1 MFAGYSHINK
11 LKFSA
16 VESSTMVKYFYHFSG
31 VNPYSINQTTY
42 CETLLEQRDL
52 YVINNIHTIPY
63 EKPDS
68 EKDIQEYHIQYKR
81 EKNNN
86 DEYFTEVFLKD
97 EYFQNHCSVPIY
109 IKRAAENIFDKSIWF
124 PQNKYYL
131 IVTDK
136 KDRKIYESN
145 L

>member
-1 MFAGYSHINK
+1 MFTRYSHINK

-63 EKPDS
+63 EKPDT

-97 EYFQNHCSVPIY
+97 EYFQNHHSVSIY
-109 IKRAAENIFDKSIWF
+109 IKRASALIKVSGL